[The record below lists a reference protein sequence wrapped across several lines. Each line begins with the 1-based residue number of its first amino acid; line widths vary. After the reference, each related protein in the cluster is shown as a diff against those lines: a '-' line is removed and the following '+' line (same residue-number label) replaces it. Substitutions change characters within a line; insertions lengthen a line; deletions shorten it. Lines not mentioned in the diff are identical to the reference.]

1 MNIIVLYRKN
11 FENMLTEEQ
20 KRKIEEKRTKALEK
34 LKGKNQSQPFT
45 SPVKNSSISIVN
57 VSPSSRKR
65 PILNLTQQQQS
76 TECIEPGK
84 ISKTSFSPKFK
95 KQKQNDQE
103 DFNLVKNDQ
112 SSPSS
117 KTLPKASYS
126 PKFKNSVNNFYKHDK
141 NKSDNVCSQPT
152 FKRNMVKSFDEIPYS
167 NKNNKETKQRIEENR
182 LRALEKL
189 KNKQN
194 NSTCTSKKSEGSI
207 HPTPPNASGISKT
220 NSNLISPIREKISLP
235 TSYSPTFKKSL
246 TQQQQSSTEC
256 VAPGKISKT
265 SFSRKLN
272 KQKQIDQEEF
282 KLVNDFYKH
291 DDNKN
296 DNVCSQPTF
305 KKNIVKLFDQI
316 PYSNKNNK
324 KAKQKIEENRLR
336 DSNEQKTSFSPSL
349 KKKSSTDDPLLNEAS
364 TARQK
369 IPAISFSPKFKK
381 KPLTMISTTESNTT
395 INLNATNSIS
405 ISNELNSIT
414 NDILSH
420 EFIDVIDT
428 KRRAEENRKKA
439 LEKLKNKQ
447 TAFGKS
453 SLQSDLQRSSQET
466 ESRFFELFFCPNKF
480 FYNIDFQ

>member
-34 LKGKNQSQPFT
+34 LMGKTQSQPFT

-103 DFNLVKNDQ
+103 EFNPVRNDQ

-117 KTLPKASYS
+117 KTLPKTSYS
-126 PKFKNSVNNFYKHDK
+126 PKFKNSMNNFYNHD
-141 NKSDNVCSQPT
+141 N
-152 FKRNMVKSFDEIPYS
+152 
-167 NKNNKETKQRIEENR
+167 
-182 LRALEKL
+182 
-189 KNKQN
+189 
-194 NSTCTSKKSEGSI
+194 
-207 HPTPPNASGISKT
+207 
-220 NSNLISPIREKISLP
+220 
-235 TSYSPTFKKSL
+235 
-246 TQQQQSSTEC
+246 
-256 VAPGKISKT
+256 
-265 SFSRKLN
+265 
-272 KQKQIDQEEF
+272 
-282 KLVNDFYKH
+282 
-291 DDNKN
+291 NKN

-305 KKNIVKLFDQI
+305 KRNIVKSFDQI

-324 KAKQKIEENRLR
+324 EAKQKIEENCLR

-349 KKKSSTDDPLLNEAS
+349 KKKSATDDPLLNEAS

-405 ISNELNSIT
+405 ISNELNSTT

-466 ESRFFELFFCPNKF
+466 ESRFFVLFFCPNKF